1 LSKVLNQG
9 MVTSVELEALKQLSF
24 RLGTDITRT
33 QGAGGNVSL
42 KRDGMM
48 WVKASG
54 TWLAH
59 ALERDIMVPV
69 ETKPLLEAI
78 AARDERA
85 EKATDFI
92 VDALNHSN
100 LRPSIETS
108 FHALIRQ
115 PVVAHFHCVNTIA
128 RCVIENSEAE
138 IAALLAAYVP
148 ELSWTLIPYCRPGIP
163 LAQEIAKVVDRK
175 PDILVLQNH
184 GIIIAGQSVDEVD
197 DRIEKVTAALAT
209 SRRQP
214 SKADQPWLK
223 RAAEGSGYRLPDDP
237 QIHDLAMDAAG
248 VAFALGGTLYP
259 DHIIFLGRTIGIIN
273 DTIPI
278 EALLKDSGS
287 SGQPQPKLVVAP
299 GKGVLLLRDLTA
311 GGETMARCLAEVVTR
326 IPEGAQIS
334 YLSGEQE
341 AELSNWEAEQY
352 RQALDRETARL

>member
-1 LSKVLNQG
+1 MSG
-9 MVTSVELEALKQLSF
+9 ELEALKKLSF

-33 QGAGGNVSL
+33 QGAGGNVSV
-42 KRDGMM
+42 KRNGVM

-69 ETKPLLEAI
+69 KTKPLLAAI
-78 AARDERA
+78 AARDDRA

-92 VDALNHSN
+92 VDELNHAN

-128 RCVIENSEAE
+128 RCVVENGEAE
-138 IAALLAAYVP
+138 VSALLASFVP
-148 ELSWTLIPYCRPGIP
+148 ELRFALIPYCRPGIP
-163 LAQEIAKVVDRK
+163 LAQEIAKVVDRD

-184 GIIIAGQSVDEVD
+184 GIIIAGQSVDEVG

-209 SRRQP
+209 PRRHP
-214 SKADQPWLK
+214 SNADHPWLEE
-223 RAAEGSGYRLPDDP
+223 AAEGSAYRLPVDL

-248 VAFALGGTLYP
+248 LELALGGALYP
-259 DHIIFLGRTIGIIN
+259 DHIIFLGRTIGVIN
-273 DTIPI
+273 DTITI
-278 EALLKDSGS
+278 ETLLKESAS
-287 SGQPQPKLVVAP
+287 SGQPLPKLVVAP
-299 GKGVLLLRDLTA
+299 GKGTLLLRDLTA

-326 IPEGAQIS
+326 IPEGAQLS
-334 YLSGEQE
+334 YLRAEQE

-352 RQALDRETARL
+352 RQALDREMARQ